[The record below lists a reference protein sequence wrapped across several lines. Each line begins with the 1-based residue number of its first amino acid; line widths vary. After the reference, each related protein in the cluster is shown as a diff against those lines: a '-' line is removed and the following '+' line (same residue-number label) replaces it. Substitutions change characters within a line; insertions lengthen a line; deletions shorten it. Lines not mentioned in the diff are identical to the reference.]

1 MITSKYI
8 TRIIGAAMAAAVLGC
23 FLAMLF
29 SQEFVEAFGG
39 STLAMQYQAAL
50 FDTEQVMQ
58 VNVIMEE
65 TEWEDMLANASAEEY
80 YSCDVVINGQRV
92 NHVGIRPKGNT
103 SLSAIVQ
110 DPGSDRYSLKL
121 EFDHYVEGQ
130 TYLGLDKLILNNNYA
145 DATNMKEAL
154 IYDMY
159 QYLGADAS
167 LYNYAEIS
175 VNGEYWGV
183 YLALEAVEDSFLL
196 RNYGAED
203 GALYKPES
211 MGGGGSFDGADF
223 GFRNRDRQG
232 QEAGNGELEAGG
244 FFPGNGMPEMGNFPG
259 GEATEA
265 DRSFPGRGMPG
276 TDGAAPGEGMPGT
289 DGAAPGEGMPGTGEA
304 TPGEG
309 MPGTGEAVPGEGM
322 PGTDGAAPGEGMSGT
337 DGAAPGEGMPGT
349 GEAAPGEGMLGMDGA
364 APGEGISGTDGAAPE
379 ERMPGTDGAA
389 PGEDMPR
396 QSENIPD
403 SRGDIGGLGSADRE
417 RAAGGRGPS
426 MGGSGSD
433 LNYTDDDLE
442 SYSAIWEGE
451 VKNTG
456 EKDHRRVVTALKN
469 ISEGTELETYLDVDN
484 VLKYMA
490 VHTFAVNMD
499 SLSGN
504 MAHNYYLYEY
514 NGKLNLIP
522 WDYNL
527 SFGGMSMG
535 AAGNASEMVNYAID
549 TPFQG
554 TEFFDALLE
563 DEEYLSRY
571 HEYMRMLAEE
581 YVLGGRFE
589 EVYNGIRN
597 RIDTLVETDPTAFYS
612 YEEYEA
618 GAGMLYQT
626 VLLRAE
632 SILGQLNG
640 TIPSTD
646 AGQRLDASGI
656 DISVMGVFNMG
667 GQRFQFNGVEVS
679 FSEEN
684 GETVQDEPALGS
696 AEPQEE
702 GNAVSGMPDKYGQES
717 GLAEPGS
724 QGFPFPGDA
733 VPAMNEN
740 IPQDFGA
747 PGFGVPGIFGNA
759 GGIDMQMTAQN
770 IIIFAACLAISLVAL
785 LAVKC
790 YQRVPGKH
798 RSEQKRKASIESKL

>member
-23 FLAMLF
+23 LLAMLF

-39 STLAMQYQAAL
+39 SALAMQYQTAL

-58 VNVIMEE
+58 VNIIMEE

-110 DPGSDRYSLKL
+110 DPDSDRYSLKL

-130 TYLGLDKLILNNNYA
+130 TCLGLDKLILNNNYA

-159 QYLGADAS
+159 QYLEADAS

-232 QEAGNGELEAGG
+232 QEAGNGGLEAGG
-244 FFPGNGMPEMGNFPG
+244 FFPGNGMLEMGNFPG
-259 GEATEA
+259 GEAAEP
-265 DRSFPGRGMPG
+265 DGSFPGQGMPG
-276 TDGAAPGEGMPGT
+276 TDGAAPGEGIPEA
-289 DGAAPGEGMPGTGEA
+289 DGAAPGEGMPGTGVA
-304 TPGEG
+304 APGEG
-309 MPGTGEAVPGEGM
+309 I

-337 DGAAPGEGMPGT
+337 DGAA
-349 GEAAPGEGMLGMDGA
+349 
-364 APGEGISGTDGAAPE
+364 SE
-379 ERMPGTDGAA
+379 EKTPGTDGAA
-389 PGEDMPR
+389 SGEDMPR
-396 QSENIPD
+396 QSKNVPD
-403 SRGDIGGLGSADRE
+403 NRGDKGGFGSADRE
-417 RAAGGRGPS
+417 KAAGGRGPS

-612 YEEYEA
+612 YEEYDA

-646 AGQRLDASGI
+646 AGQRQDASGLVDASGI
-656 DISVMGVFNMG
+656 DISAMGVFNMG

-684 GETVQDEPALGS
+684 GEAVQDEPALGS

-702 GNAVSGMPDKYGQES
+702 GNAVSGMPDKSGQES
-717 GLAEPGS
+717 ESAEPGN
-724 QGFPFPGDA
+724 QGFQFPGDA
-733 VPAMNEN
+733 LPAMNEN
-740 IPQDFGA
+740 VPQDFGA
-747 PGFGVPGIFGNA
+747 PGLGAPGSFGNA
-759 GGIDMQMTAQN
+759 GGRDTQMTALN
-770 IIIFAACLAISLVAL
+770 IVIFAACLAISLVAL
-785 LAVKC
+785 LAAKR
-790 YQRVPGKH
+790 YQRIPGKH
-798 RSEQKRKASIESKL
+798 SSGGNGKIQ

>member
-1 MITSKYI
+1 MITNKYI

-23 FLAMLF
+23 LLAMLF

-39 STLAMQYQAAL
+39 SALAMQYQTAL

-58 VNVIMEE
+58 VNIIMEE

-110 DPGSDRYSLKL
+110 DPDSDRYSLKL

-130 TYLGLDKLILNNNYA
+130 TCLGLDKLILNNNYA

-232 QEAGNGELEAGG
+232 QEAGNGGLEAGG

-259 GEATEA
+259 GEAAEP
-265 DRSFPGRGMPG
+265 DGSFPGRGMPG

-289 DGAAPGEGMPGTGEA
+289 GGAAPGEGMPGT
-304 TPGEG
+304 
-309 MPGTGEAVPGEGM
+309 
-322 PGTDGAAPGEGMSGT
+322 
-337 DGAAPGEGMPGT
+337 
-349 GEAAPGEGMLGMDGA
+349 DGA

-403 SRGDIGGLGSADRE
+403 SRGDIGGFGPVDRE
-417 RAAGGRGPS
+417 KAAGGRGPS

-612 YEEYEA
+612 YEEYDA

-646 AGQRLDASGI
+646 TGQRQDASGLVDASGI
-656 DISVMGVFNMG
+656 DISAMGVFNMG

-684 GETVQDEPALGS
+684 GEAVQDEPALGS

-717 GLAEPGS
+717 ESAEPGN
-724 QGFPFPGDA
+724 QGFQFPGDV

-740 IPQDFGA
+740 VPQDFGA
-747 PGFGVPGIFGNA
+747 PGFGAPGIFGNA
-759 GGIDMQMTAQN
+759 GGRDTQMTAQN

-785 LAVKC
+785 LAVKR
-790 YQRVPGKH
+790 YQRIPGKH
-798 RSEQKRKASIESKL
+798 SSGGNGKIQ

>member
-1 MITSKYI
+1 MITGKYI
-8 TRIIGAAMAAAVLGC
+8 SRIISAAMAAAVLGC

-29 SQEFVEAFGG
+29 SREFVDAFGG
-39 STLAMQYQAAL
+39 SALVMQYRSEL

-58 VNVIMEE
+58 INIIMEE
-65 TEWEDMLANASAEEY
+65 TEWEDMLVNASAEKY

-92 NHVGIRPKGNT
+92 NHAGIRPKGNT

-110 DPGSDRYSLKL
+110 DPDTDRYSLKL
-121 EFDHYVEGQ
+121 EFDHYVDGQ
-130 TYLGLDKLILNNNYA
+130 TCLGLDKLILNNNYA
-145 DATNMKEAL
+145 DATNMKEAV

-196 RNYGAED
+196 RNYGAGN

-223 GFRNRDRQG
+223 GFRNRERGGQG
-232 QEAGNGELEAGG
+232 PGNGESEADG
-244 FFPGNGMPEMGNFPG
+244 FFPGNGMPEMHNFPG
-259 GEATEA
+259 EGIPGEDGST
-265 DRSFPGRGMPG
+265 PGGGMPG
-276 TDGAAPGEGMPGT
+276 MGGG
-289 DGAAPGEGMPGTGEA
+289 
-304 TPGEG
+304 
-309 MPGTGEAVPGEGM
+309 
-322 PGTDGAAPGEGMSGT
+322 
-337 DGAAPGEGMPGT
+337 
-349 GEAAPGEGMLGMDGA
+349 
-364 APGEGISGTDGAAPE
+364 APGEGIFETNGAASGE
-379 ERMPGTDGAA
+379 NMPWQ
-389 PGEDMPR
+389 P
-396 QSENIPD
+396 ENIPD
-403 SRGDIGGLGSADRE
+403 NGGERGGFEPAGRGN
-417 RAAGGRGPS
+417 AAEGRGPS
-426 MGGSGSD
+426 MGGSGAN

-456 EKDHRRVVTALKN
+456 KKDHRRVVNALKN

-490 VHTFAVNMD
+490 VHTFSVNMD

-514 NGKLNLIP
+514 NGKLNMIP

-535 AAGNASEMVNYAID
+535 AAGSASEMVNYAID

-554 TEFFDALLE
+554 TDFFDALLE
-563 DEEYLSRY
+563 NEEYLSRY
-571 HEYMRMLAEE
+571 HEYMRKLAEE

-589 EVYNGIRN
+589 EVYSGIRS
-597 RIDTLVETDPTAFYS
+597 RIDALVETDPTAFYS

-618 GAGMLYQT
+618 GAEMLYRT

-646 AGQRLDASGI
+646 ADQRSDASGLVDASGI
-656 DISVMGVFNMG
+656 DVSVMGVFNMG
-667 GQRFQFNGVEVS
+667 GKSFQFNGVEVR
-679 FSEEN
+679 FSEDRD
-684 GETVQDEPALGS
+684 ETGQGS
-696 AEPQEE
+696 AASDRPGNSQQEGEGTGSRKSTISDAIPVMNDDVPQDFRVAGAEASDTGVPGAGMSGTGVPGAEE
-702 GNAVSGMPDKYGQES
+702 SDTG
-717 GLAEPGS
+717 EPGS
-724 QGFPFPGDA
+724 GEADTGEPGSGEPDT
-733 VPAMNEN
+733 
-740 IPQDFGA
+740 
-747 PGFGVPGIFGNA
+747 GVPGAGESATEVLGSGVPRFGMSGVPENKGD
-759 GGIDMQMTAQN
+759 GGIDMTTRNSMTAQN
-770 IIIFAACLAISLVAL
+770 KIIYAVCLVVSLAAL

-790 YQRVPGKH
+790 YQRVPGKYN
-798 RSEQKRKASIESKL
+798 SGGNGKTYK